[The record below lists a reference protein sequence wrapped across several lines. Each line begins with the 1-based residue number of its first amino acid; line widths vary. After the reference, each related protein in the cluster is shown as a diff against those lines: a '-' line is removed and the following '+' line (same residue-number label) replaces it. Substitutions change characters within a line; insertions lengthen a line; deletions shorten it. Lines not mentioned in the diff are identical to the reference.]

1 MAFDNILRPYGRETS
16 NTSMF
21 GGNTGRQGVFDPDD
35 PRQTQ
40 EALARLMELQST
52 YGDTLRYGYTGQ
64 TKVAPGDAQGYSTYQ
79 NAITEADNIGRT
91 LQGQDPR
98 GIKQGDP
105 RNIKHEGAPAPQQG
119 VFPGQRNP
127 LQGNQPMQGLNK
139 AMPESHQSFMKRYG
153 RG

>member
-1 MAFDNILRPYGRETS
+1 MGREMS

-21 GGNTGRQGVFDPDD
+21 GGNTGQQGIFNPEDEGQVS
-35 PRQTQ
+35 Q
-40 EALARLMELQST
+40 ALARLMELQNT
-52 YGDTLRYGYTGQ
+52 YGDTLQYGYSGK
-64 TKVAPGDAQGYSTYQ
+64 TKVAPGDGKGYATYQ
-79 NAITEADNIGRT
+79 NAITEADNIGRI

-105 RNIKHEGAPAPQQG
+105 RNIKHEGAPASQQG
-119 VFPGQRNP
+119 AFPGQQNP
-127 LQGNQPMQGLNK
+127 LQGNQPLQGLNK